1 MKTKFIIG
9 LMAMVLAVVPTNIA
23 HGNVATTPH
32 DAEPF
37 LVNSIYVLASVTIVY
52 FIVSMFKDND

>member
-1 MKTKFIIG
+1 MKTKLITG
-9 LMAMVLAVVPTNIA
+9 LIVMLFAIVPANIV
-23 HGNVATTPH
+23 HGAATTPH

-37 LVNSIYVLASVTIVY
+37 LVNSIYVLSAVTIVY